1 MAQNPLVVLQK
12 SLAQE
17 VREAERG
24 LSDLVAR
31 IAAAQVK
38 RLPVDEMVREL
49 ATIFARVGAAGDLGA
64 RIAFRFGKPRN
75 DPGKFVTLSLGQIL
89 GDDAASWDPFDP
101 WRQGGEMLPEIPL
114 QVPMVAFE
122 EAVRWLQ
129 LREPRGAQ
137 ELLAMGQS
145 VASIYGQRTDPG
157 TGQIVSGHGFALA
170 LATTRTIAN
179 EARNLLVEGITEG
192 KTNDRVAE
200 DMIERWSWPQR
211 YADMVVRTSYNQAT
225 TAGNFQQAEQA
236 EKDGWKIE
244 FVFQTAG
251 DVDVRSGR
259 PQDHGENHAAL
270 DGYRAPAHSSVWD
283 LWSPPL
289 GWNCRCN
296 LVPLVVDE
304 YSPTLPVPPGAKK
317 HPGFGHRA
325 DRY

>member
-1 MAQNPLVVLQK
+1 M
-12 SLAQE
+12 
-17 VREAERG
+17 
-24 LSDLVAR
+24 
-31 IAAAQVK
+31 
-38 RLPVDEMVREL
+38 
-49 ATIFARVGAAGDLGA
+49 
-64 RIAFRFGKPRN
+64 
-75 DPGKFVTLSLGQIL
+75 
-89 GDDAASWDPFDP
+89 
-101 WRQGGEMLPEIPL
+101 
-114 QVPMVAFE
+114 
-122 EAVRWLQ
+122 
-129 LREPRGAQ
+129 
-137 ELLAMGQS
+137 
-145 VASIYGQRTDPG
+145 
-157 TGQIVSGHGFALA
+157 

-289 GWNCRCN
+289 GHNCRCTIT
-296 LVPLVVDE
+296 PLVVDE
-304 YSPTLPVPPGAKK
+304 YSPTMPVPPGAKK

>member
-1 MAQNPLVVLQK
+1 MARNPLVALQK

-24 LSDLVAR
+24 LPDLVAR

-49 ATIFARVGAAGDLGA
+49 ATILARVGAAGDLGA

-101 WRQGGEMLPEIPL
+101 WRQGGQVLPEIPL

-145 VASIYGQRTDPG
+145 VASVYGQRTDPG

-200 DMIERWSWPQR
+200 DMIERWSWPRR

-225 TAGNFQQAEQA
+225 TAGTFQQAEQA
-236 EKDGWKIE
+236 EQDGWKIE

-270 DGYRAPAHSSVWD
+270 DGYRAPAHSAVWD

-289 GWNCRCN
+289 SHNCRCTI
-296 LVPLVVDE
+296 VPLVVDE
-304 YSPTLPVPPGAKK
+304 YSRTMPVPAAAKK